1 MWDKGTKWMASLKR
15 KDLLLNVHFAKE
27 NFFFLNSSNS
37 KEMSCLLTNWIC
49 AIQAH

>member
-15 KDLLLNVHFAKE
+15 KDLRLNVHFAKE
-27 NFFFLNSSNS
+27 NFFLNSSNS